1 MFIYPELNEL
11 LAKFEKVRT
20 FTFFIYGSPKEE
32 EIDIVNRGLYFRIVH
47 ATEILKER
55 VVVIIENIEEEQANL
70 LNCYQGTRIIFGIAQ
85 NNLDEEI
92 IKDTI
97 LDGLQ
102 YLRYKA
108 DYLGMKET
116 ESNV

>member
-11 LAKFEKVRT
+11 LSKFEKVRT
-20 FTFFIYGSPKEE
+20 FTFFVYGSPNEE
-32 EIDIVNRGLYFRIVH
+32 ELDIINRGLYFRIVH

-55 VVVIIENIEEEQANL
+55 VVVIIEPILEEQANL
-70 LNCYQGTRIIFGIAQ
+70 LDCFQGTRMIFGIAQ
-85 NNLDEEI
+85 NNIDEEMVC
-92 IKDTI
+92 DTI
-97 LDGLQ
+97 LDGLK

-108 DYLGMKET
+108 EYLGMKET